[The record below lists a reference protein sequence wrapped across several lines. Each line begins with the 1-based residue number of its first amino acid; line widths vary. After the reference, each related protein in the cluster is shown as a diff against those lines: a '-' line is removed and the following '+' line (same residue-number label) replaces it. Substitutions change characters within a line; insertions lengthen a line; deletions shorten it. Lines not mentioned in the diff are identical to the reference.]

1 MRAALNAAA
10 AFAPS
15 HTHALALPGGDDV
28 LPAHW
33 SDNFITM
40 LPGETATLTLRTA
53 ERVAHVEATPYNDVP
68 PSPAPGA

>member
-1 MRAALNAAA
+1 M
-10 AFAPS
+10 
-15 HTHALALPGGDDV
+15 

-68 PSPAPGA
+68 PSPAPGGM